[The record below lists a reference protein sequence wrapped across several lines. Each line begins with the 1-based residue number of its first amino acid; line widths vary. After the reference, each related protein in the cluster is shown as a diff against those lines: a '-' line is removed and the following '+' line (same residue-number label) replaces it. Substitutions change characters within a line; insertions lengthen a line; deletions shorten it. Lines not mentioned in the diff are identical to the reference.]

1 VIVRRLPFIIG
12 AAILF
17 GACGEESSPTGTSS
31 VGRAP
36 GAASFGLLAASASTS
51 SNGTTVA
58 EILANPTGFLGQT
71 VELHGKATERFP
83 TGELLFSD
91 ATGSMPADFSL
102 AGSAPD
108 LDVSIALS
116 GTVAAGLVG
125 GFSVKISVQTWTTA
139 PAFSCEDI
147 VEVRARFTDPGY
159 TFGNVAGLFLS
170 YRGVPSGEKIL
181 KVSWDINNPSGAVE
195 EVSVGEG
202 QPMEDGLFFLEGVVS
217 HEYPD
222 VQGTEE
228 KQVRA
233 ELSILG
239 REGACARVRDL
250 TLTAGS
256 GPGWAGGGTL
266 EVTIDEGTT
275 IESGSTF
282 AVRAKIENPTTEPVD
297 VHLLF
302 DTPDKSSIADAP
314 PDGCQILDS
323 ETVEC
328 AITLQGEEKVT
339 RVVRYEAPVVSA
351 PIQIAGAAGLVT
363 GDFAPVVKYRITV
376 EP

>member
-1 VIVRRLPFIIG
+1 M
-12 AAILF
+12 
-17 GACGEESSPTGTSS
+17 
-31 VGRAP
+31 
-36 GAASFGLLAASASTS
+36 S

-58 EILANPTGFLGQT
+58 EILANPSGFLGQT
-71 VELHGKATERFP
+71 VELQGKVTEQFP
-83 TGELLFSD
+83 TGELLFTD
-91 ATGSMPADFSL
+91 VTGSMPADFSP
-102 AGSAPD
+102 AGSAPE
-108 LDVSIALS
+108 LNVSIVLN

-139 PAFSCEDI
+139 PSFTCEDI

-159 TFGNVAGLFLS
+159 TFGNVAGLFLTYS
-170 YRGVPSGEKIL
+170 GVPAGEKIL
-181 KVSWDINNPSGAVE
+181 KVFWDINNPSGAVE

-202 QPMEDGLFFLEGVVS
+202 EPMEDGLFYLEGVVS
-217 HEYPD
+217 HEYSD

-239 REGACARVRDL
+239 REGACARVRDV

-282 AVRAKIENPTTEPVD
+282 AVRAKIENPTTQPVD

-302 DTPDKSSIADAP
+302 DTPDKSSIVEASG
-314 PDGCQILDS
+314 DGCQILDS
-323 ETVEC
+323 DMVDCT
-328 AITLQGEEKVT
+328 ISLQGAEKVT